1 MKILV
6 VGAGAI
12 GGYYGAR
19 LMKAGA
25 DVTFLVR
32 PKRAAMLAEHGLNV
46 QSELGSFSG
55 PVSTVLRDSLR
66 PAYDLVLLSCKT
78 YDLDAAI
85 SDIEPATGNATGIL
99 PFLNGLSAYDRL
111 DERFGRN
118 RVLGGAAYIATML
131 AGDGTIRHLG
141 TTDMVQIGARS
152 PATAALANEFHTLL
166 ARSPGVRLLLPN
178 IEPAL
183 WSKWIMLASGALMTC
198 LMRGTVA
205 GILAS
210 RDGLSLM
217 KQAIAECRSVG
228 EAEGFPLGETDM
240 QRIESILLDRESGW
254 AASMARDIAQNAPRI
269 EADAIVGDMIVRAER
284 HGLAVPLT
292 RTAYCHL
299 QVYEYGQRQTLT
311 NV

>member
-1 MKILV
+1 
-6 VGAGAI
+6 
-12 GGYYGAR
+12 
-19 LMKAGA
+19 
-25 DVTFLVR
+25 
-32 PKRAAMLAEHGLNV
+32 
-46 QSELGSFSG
+46 
-55 PVSTVLRDSLR
+55 LR

-78 YDLDAAI
+78 YDLEAAI
-85 SDIEPATGNATGIL
+85 SDIEPAVGSATGIL

-111 DERFGRN
+111 DERFGRD

-152 PATAALANEFHTLL
+152 PATAALANEFHALL

-178 IEPAL
+178 IEHAL

-228 EAEGFPLGETDM
+228 EAEGFALDETDM

-254 AASMARDIAQNAPRI
+254 AASMARDIAQNAPRV

-299 QVYEYGQRQTLT
+299 QVYEYGRQQAH
-311 NV
+311 